1 MPEMNNSKKLRGW
14 SLRDAA
20 DTGQLLEVTCQ
31 FCRRTYRFFP
41 HDLLKLTANVSL
53 DRLASRFHCLRCD
66 RSDYMV
72 LKVVQLWGSEYGKLT
87 VRRLVR
93 INTVKKPIW
102 EDGVL

>member
-1 MPEMNNSKKLRGW
+1 MPEMNEAKKLRGW

-20 DTGQLLEVTCQ
+20 EAGQLLEVRCQ

-41 HDLLKLTANVSL
+41 RDLLQLTANVSL
-53 DRLASRFHCLRCD
+53 DRLACRFRCE
-66 RSDYMV
+66 RCNCKDYMS
-72 LKVVQLWGSEYGKLT
+72 LKVVQIWGSEPGKLT

-93 INTVKKPIW
+93 VTSIKKPIW

>member
-1 MPEMNNSKKLRGW
+1 MNEAKKLRGW

-20 DTGQLLEVTCQ
+20 EAGQLLEVTCQ

-41 HDLLKLTANVSL
+41 RDLLQLTTNVSL
-53 DRLASRFHCLRCD
+53 DRLAGRFHCERCN
-66 RSDYMV
+66 RGDYMN
-72 LKVVQLWGSEYGKLT
+72 LKVVQIWGSEIGKLT

-93 INTVKKPIW
+93 ISTVKKPIW

>member
-1 MPEMNNSKKLRGW
+1 MNYSKKLRGW

-20 DTGQLLEVTCQ
+20 DAGQLLEITCQ

-41 HDLLKLTANVSL
+41 HDLLKLTTDVSL
-53 DRLASRFHCLRCD
+53 DRLAGRFHCEVCD
-66 RSDYMV
+66 KSDYIN
-72 LKVVQLWGSEYGKLT
+72 LRVVQIWGSENGKLS